1 MAWPPGTSIRR
12 FNNRK
17 SIDVASDDVLTA
29 RRRRRRRRVQPRLF
43 FLLRC
48 NKNAKPH
55 ESHHRRARTA
65 SRLDRGRDAKRSGRH
80 ASRCASRSS
89 ARPPSRAREARE
101 TSASPP
107 PVESSSDEATANARA
122 REREATR
129 DEETIAMVTLDADEP
144 VVVDIGARA
153 HVTMSPKRMREMG
166 VSAGA
171 WTTVRCYA
179 TPRDDSGVHRRM
191 GASRGRVK
199 GSRTRVEDSKA
210 IERVMRVR
218 REAEEARRAGRWVAG
233 KCWRGRL
240 RNWTWTT
247 GTRRRMRRR

>member
-1 MAWPPGTSIRR
+1 
-12 FNNRK
+12 
-17 SIDVASDDVLTA
+17 
-29 RRRRRRRRVQPRLF
+29 
-43 FLLRC
+43 
-48 NKNAKPH
+48 
-55 ESHHRRARTA
+55 
-65 SRLDRGRDAKRSGRH
+65 
-80 ASRCASRSS
+80 
-89 ARPPSRAREARE
+89 
-101 TSASPP
+101 
-107 PVESSSDEATANARA
+107 
-122 REREATR
+122 
-129 DEETIAMVTLDADEP
+129 MVTLDADEP

-218 REAEEARRAGRWVAG
+218 REAEEARRAGRAVAWKTLARTNTELDVDDG
-233 KCWRGRL
+233 DEEEDEEEVK
-240 RNWTWTT
+240 TA
-247 GTRRRMRRR
+247 